1 MWKDQLELVLAK
13 KPYRND
19 RLSEI
24 VIQQTDI
31 LSFLT
36 VPSNISPQTHP
47 WTFVFLSAVHAA
59 VSRIEFRIKNYF
71 SSPRPNELTSEVDPV
86 IQTPAHSSYPS
97 GHATESFCLARVL
110 GAICFGGRHSETEQ
124 IAMRIAHNREF
135 AGVHFPIDSIEGAKL
150 GIWVGEHFLSKLK
163 KLDSASILTD
173 NRTGKVDNW
182 DKIVQWEPIDKSAVG
197 NQNGNNSS
205 KNQSQKEATILD
217 WIIYELNNELGTH
230 GGDNA

>member
-1 MWKDQLELVLAK
+1 M
-13 KPYRND
+13 
-19 RLSEI
+19 
-24 VIQQTDI
+24 
-31 LSFLT
+31 
-36 VPSNISPQTHP
+36 
-47 WTFVFLSAVHAA
+47 
-59 VSRIEFRIKNYF
+59 
-71 SSPRPNELTSEVDPV
+71 
-86 IQTPAHSSYPS
+86 
-97 GHATESFCLARVL
+97 
-110 GAICFGGRHSETEQ
+110 
-124 IAMRIAHNREF
+124 
-135 AGVHFPIDSIEGAKL
+135 
-150 GIWVGEHFLSKLK
+150 VGEHFLSKLK